1 MREVEHFWIPMPDG
15 VRLSARA
22 WIPDGGPHPAIL
34 EYIPYR
40 KRDLVR
46 PRDERNHPYFA
57 ERGYACLRVD
67 MRGSGDSEGS
77 MPDMY
82 GEAELADARDAI
94 EWIASRPWCSGRVG
108 MFGTSWGGTA
118 SLQAA
123 AEAPKALRAV
133 IANCATIDRFEDD
146 IHWMGGC
153 LLTDTFEWGA
163 TLPAIIAAPP
173 DSATVGAGWRELWN
187 ERLESL
193 SCPLENWM
201 RHSERGGYWRNGSV
215 RFDADRLSCPI
226 LAVGGW
232 SDRYSNSVMALAAA
246 RPDLVW
252 GVVGPWGHHYP
263 DQGAPGPAM
272 GFQDLALAWWDSWL
286 KGDAPAGPGW
296 PRLRLWRREFD
307 PPQDRLDARSGG
319 WIEIARPESPR
330 LLRSHPCVESLAER
344 PSPRQE
350 RRSVPFDLSH
360 GACAGDTGYFGRPG
374 GLPLDQAAE
383 DARSLAFDSAP
394 LQEPLDIVGAP
405 VFAADIVRDLSDAQ
419 IICRLCDVAPDGRSN
434 LVTRAVLN
442 LALDEALDGLAPF
455 RPGAPRRI
463 SIAMPAA
470 AYRFARGHRVRL
482 AIGASYWPLVWPVR
496 ADPRLQLLTGEASL
510 DLPMPPT
517 SAVAISDPF
526 PEPKA
531 LPARPR
537 WRTAAGGPPERLAM
551 RESDGLLVSSWRQPR
566 ASVQL
571 RDIGVGV
578 ATGTRAA
585 FSVPVGD
592 PAGALCRM
600 EHDLDIE
607 RPDGRVEIRSGATAH
622 GTGEGIGVEVE
633 IAISWN
639 GEQIRR
645 RCWRFKT

>member
-1 MREVEHFWIPMPDG
+1 
-15 VRLSARA
+15 
-22 WIPDGGPHPAIL
+22 
-34 EYIPYR
+34 
-40 KRDLVR
+40 
-46 PRDERNHPYFA
+46 
-57 ERGYACLRVD
+57 
-67 MRGSGDSEGS
+67 
-77 MPDMY
+77 
-82 GEAELADARDAI
+82 
-94 EWIASRPWCSGRVG
+94 
-108 MFGTSWGGTA
+108 
-118 SLQAA
+118 
-123 AEAPKALRAV
+123 
-133 IANCATIDRFEDD
+133 
-146 IHWMGGC
+146 
-153 LLTDTFEWGA
+153 
-163 TLPAIIAAPP
+163 
-173 DSATVGAGWRELWN
+173 
-187 ERLESL
+187 
-193 SCPLENWM
+193 
-201 RHSERGGYWRNGSV
+201 
-215 RFDADRLSCPI
+215 
-226 LAVGGW
+226 
-232 SDRYSNSVMALAAA
+232 
-246 RPDLVW
+246 
-252 GVVGPWGHHYP
+252 
-263 DQGAPGPAM
+263 M

-330 LLRSHPCVESLAER
+330 LLRLHPCVESLAER

-374 GLPLDQAAE
+374 GLPLDQTAE

-394 LQEPLDIVGAP
+394 LQEPVDIVGAP

-455 RPGAPRRI
+455 RPGAPQRI

-510 DLPMPPT
+510 DLPMPPA

-537 WRTAAGGPPERLAM
+537 WRAAAGGPPERLATC
-551 RESDGLLVSSWRQPR
+551 ESDGLLVSSWRQPR
-566 ASVQL
+566 TSVQL
-571 RDIGVGV
+571 LDIGVGV
-578 ATGTRAA
+578 STGTRAE

-607 RPDGRVEIRSGATAH
+607 RPDGRAEIRSGVTAR
-622 GTGEGIGVEVE
+622 GTGAGIDVDVEFG
-633 IAISWN
+633 ISWN
-639 GEQIRR
+639 DELLRR